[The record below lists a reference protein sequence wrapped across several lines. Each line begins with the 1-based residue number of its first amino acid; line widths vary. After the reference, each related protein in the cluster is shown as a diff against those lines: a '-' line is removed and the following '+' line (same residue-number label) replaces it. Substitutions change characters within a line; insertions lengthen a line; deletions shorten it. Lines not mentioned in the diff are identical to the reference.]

1 MPTETVSKT
10 SEAQPDIARSP
21 WMGLARGASV
31 AMVIWAIALHATAG
45 ALVPPVA
52 VIGVG
57 YLVLVPFLR
66 GRKRR
71 LGLGLALFSV
81 LVVVGN
87 LPVVID
93 ELAHPES
100 APAFILTL
108 LAVTSA
114 SVAIVAGLAV
124 FWDWSSKPVRKVALG
139 SAVVVFTGAV
149 MSSVVA
155 AGTLSEQPLASDVVV
170 VAEGIAWSQ
179 PDVVLEP
186 EHSGVWVDNR
196 DGVRH
201 SFTLP
206 ELGVD
211 LDIPALKGRRIDLSP
226 PPGTYQIIC
235 TVPGHETMTGSLL
248 VSDQER

>member
-10 SEAQPDIARSP
+10 SEARQDNVRSP
-21 WMGLARGASV
+21 WMGLARGASI
-31 AMVIWAIALHATAG
+31 AMVIWAIVLQATAG
-45 ALVPPVA
+45 TLIPPVA
-52 VIGVG
+52 VIGAG
-57 YLVLVPFLR
+57 YLFFVPFLS
-66 GRKRR
+66 GRRRR
-71 LGLGLALFSV
+71 LGLALALFSV

-114 SVAIVAGLAV
+114 SVATVAGLAV
-124 FWDWSSKPVRKVALG
+124 FRDWSSKPVRKVALG
-139 SAVVVFTGAV
+139 SAVAVFTGAV
-149 MSSVVA
+149 MSSVAA
-155 AGTLSEQPLASDVVV
+155 AGTVSEQPLDSDVVV

-179 PDVVLEP
+179 PEVVLKGG
-186 EHSGVWVDNR
+186 HSGVWVDNR

-201 SFTLP
+201 TFTLP

-211 LDIPALKGRRIDLSP
+211 LDIPALKGRRVELSP
-226 PPGTYQIIC
+226 PPGTYQIVC